1 MTGGQISPTSP
12 KGSFGTTAPYGN
24 LDSPFKLAELVAAA
38 GASYSARWTT
48 VQIENLVLSIKAG
61 LKNKGFSFIE
71 VATQCP
77 TYFGRKNKLK
87 TATAMA
93 AVMKANTVFKS
104 AADRMSARELEGK
117 IVVGEFA
124 NIQKDEFTENL
135 DLGKSASLFDEK
147 EAVQTQSYGPEARGG
162 ASKCEVVISD
172 TAVDYPKVQSPDIL
186 VAMSNEA
193 LIKYIVDLK
202 DNGILIVD
210 PGTTDVEDVR
220 DFIEEHNIEVYEA
233 PATKTATDE
242 IGLKIVA
249 NIVMVGAI
257 TKITKV
263 ISKEAAIKA
272 IEASVPKGTEEKNV
286 AAFEAGYALAE

>member
-1 MTGGQISPTSP
+1 MRKEIRICGFGGQGII
-12 KGSFGTTAPYGN
+12 
-24 LDSPFKLAELVAAA
+24 LA
-38 GASYSARWTT
+38 G
-48 VQIENLVLSIKAG
+48 II
-61 LKNKGFSFIE
+61 
-71 VATQCP
+71 
-77 TYFGRKNKLK
+77 
-87 TATAMA
+87 
-93 AVMKANTVFKS
+93 
-104 AADRMSARELEGK
+104 
-117 IVVGEFA
+117 
-124 NIQKDEFTENL
+124 
-135 DLGKSASLFDEK
+135 LGKAASLFDGN

-172 TAVDYPKVQSPDIL
+172 AEIDYPKVQSPDIL

-193 LIKYIVDLK
+193 LMKYIVDLK
-202 DNGILIVD
+202 DEGTLIVD

-220 DFIEEHNIEVYEA
+220 QFIDEHNIKVYEA

-257 TKITKV
+257 TKITGV

-286 AAFEAGYALAE
+286 KAFEAGYALAD